1 MENMSWMEGQ
11 ESVLGMNA
19 LSEFPGNSLM
29 ASPLAEGDSVA
40 EFPGNSQMDFK

>member
-1 MENMSWMEGQ
+1 METQ
-11 ESVLGMNA
+11 ESVFGMNA

-40 EFPGNSQMDFK
+40 AFPGASAMDPKRKV